1 MAVFFR
7 AQQNTF
13 GMRTSCFYEASAV
26 KLVFFLSFDNITQ
39 HPAGAAANGGAVP
52 LDVPLSVEGEEAGS
66 SPSQV
71 QIAML
76 LQKWR
81 KVCTCLGVWRS
92 D

>member
-1 MAVFFR
+1 MFFR

-13 GMRTSCFYEASAV
+13 GMRTSCFYEASAM
-26 KLVFFLSFDNITQ
+26 KLVFFLSFDITQ

-76 LQKWR
+76 PQKWR
-81 KVCTCLGVWRS
+81 KVCTCLGVWTS